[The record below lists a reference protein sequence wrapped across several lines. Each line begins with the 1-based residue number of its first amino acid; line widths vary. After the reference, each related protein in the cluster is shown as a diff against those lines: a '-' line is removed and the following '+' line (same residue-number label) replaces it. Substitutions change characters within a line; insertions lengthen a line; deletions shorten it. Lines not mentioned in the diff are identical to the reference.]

1 MNIDQLTKEDI
12 DLMSDEEVNLW
23 FKAVQNVEA
32 VKRMRNELRSWIDMR
47 DVDTIKIHSKV
58 ID

>member
-1 MNIDQLTKEDI
+1 MKFDQLTKEDI

-23 FKAVQNVEA
+23 FKAVQNMEA

-47 DVDTIKIHSKV
+47 DVDTIKISSKV